1 MNLKRGHTRS
11 DGFRLNGYAKSGKEH
26 WLHPDVFDAINNKH
40 RVLRWGNKLKV
51 FKHYGGG
58 CNTCGESDPLVLQ
71 MDHVKNNGKDHV
83 DKKGRR
89 VCGNGL
95 YSQIIKAGY
104 PKDEY
109 QLLCANCN
117 ARKEW
122 FRRGAYS
129 GE

>member
-1 MNLKRGHTRS
+1 MKLARGHTRS
-11 DGFRLNGYAKSGKEH
+11 DGFKLNGYTKSGKEH

-40 RVLRWGNKLKV
+40 QILRWKNKLEVYKN
-51 FKHYGGG
+51 YGGC
-58 CNTCGESDPLVLQ
+58 CNACGESDPLVLQ
-71 MDHVKNNGKDHV
+71 IDHVKNNGKDHV

-89 VCGNGL
+89 VGGGWL
-95 YSQIIKAGY
+95 YNQIKKAGY

-122 FRRGAYS
+122 FRRGAYL